1 MIFRK
6 NETALRRAFTLC
18 LGGLTAAGCA
28 AANEDNCSDT
38 PGVICTWAG
47 TGKEAYDGDGHA
59 LTESSFYWPVDL
71 TIDDEL
77 GTYVLDWN
85 NHKVRHLKDDDTF
98 ETVIGTDFVGD
109 GPYDLSDLKAPGAI
123 GTDVNLN
130 HPTQLVPMHDGTLT
144 LVSWHN
150 HKLRTYD
157 PQTGLVLVACG
168 GAAGFGGD
176 GGPAAMAKLNQPTQ
190 LVVSDNGTQYLIDQR
205 NQVVRMID
213 PEGIISTLAGTPTM
227 AGFEGDGGPANEC
240 KLSFPTGPNP
250 DPGGGLVLD
259 KEEHYLY
266 VSDTLNHRIRRIDLE
281 TKEIETIA
289 GTGEKGFSGDGGKA
303 TKAKLDFPRKLTF
316 GPDGHLYFGDQNNNR
331 IRAIDLKKGTITTVA
346 GNGAKE
352 FDGDGV
358 PPKEAALNRP
368 TGVTFDKHGVM
379 YIVDTFNS
387 RIRRVVPEETG
398 SAK

>member
-1 MIFRK
+1 MRRVLGSGC
-6 NETALRRAFTLC
+6 ALWFGALA
-18 LGGLTAAGCA
+18 AAGCA
-28 AANEDNCSDT
+28 SANADNCSDT

-47 TGKEAYDGDGHA
+47 TGKLAYDGDGHA

-85 NHKVRHLKDDDTF
+85 NHKVRHVRDDGTL

-109 GPYDLSDLKAPGAI
+109 GPDDMSDLKAPGAI

-144 LVSWHN
+144 LVAWHN

-157 PQTGLVLVACG
+157 PNTGLVLVACG
-168 GAAGFGGD
+168 GPAGFAGD

-190 LVVSDNGTQYLIDQR
+190 LVVAENGTQYLIDQR

-213 PEGIISTLAGTPTM
+213 ADGIISTLAGTPM
-227 AGFEGDGGPANEC
+227 MPGFEGDEGPASAC
-240 KLSFPTGPNP
+240 KLSFPTGSNP
-250 DPGGGLVLD
+250 EPGGGLALD
-259 KEEHYLY
+259 NDGHLY

-281 TKEIETIA
+281 TKEITTIA
-289 GTGEKGFSGDGGKA
+289 GTGDAGFSGDGGKA
-303 TKAKLDFPRKLTF
+303 IKAKLNFPRKLTF
-316 GPDGHLYFGDQNNNR
+316 GPDKRLYVGDLKNNR

-346 GNGAKE
+346 GNGEAG

-358 PPKEAALNRP
+358 PPEQASLNHP
-368 TGVTFDKHGVM
+368 TGVTFDSDGAM
-379 YIVDTFNS
+379 YIVDTLNS
-387 RIRRVVPEETG
+387 RIRRVAPETTG
-398 SAK
+398 SAR